1 MSALSIIN
9 LLLYIP
15 FFLMVVYLL
24 IFALASRIKSSDAV
38 YHSLVS
44 KQNRMVVLIPAYK
57 EDKVIMD
64 TVNAAL
70 NQDYDKHRFDVI
82 VISDHMTAETDE
94 KIIDLGGKVINI
106 PFPDSSKAKALNYAF
121 NQLKHEEYDIVI
133 ILDGDN
139 LIVSGFLSAIND
151 SFNYGWKAIQAHR
164 TAKNTD
170 TEVALLDAISEEINN
185 SIFRKGH
192 VALGLS
198 SALIGSGMAFDYGWF
213 RENVPALI
221 TVGED
226 KDLELI
232 LIRQHIPVLYLDHL
246 YVYDEKTRKEDGLYN
261 QRRRWIAAQLGSL
274 RTALPDLPGELLKGN
289 WNYLDKVYQW
299 TFLPRVLLLGWTGF
313 MTLFTCLL
321 FPVYAWQW
329 TSLFILLLI
338 ALLLAVPSR
347 LMDKRL
353 LKAIVKLP
361 KIFFLITMGFLRTK
375 GASKQFIHTD
385 RS

>member
-1 MSALSIIN
+1 MKALYFID

-15 FFLMVVYLL
+15 SFLMVIYLL
-24 IFALASRIKSSDAV
+24 VFAIFSRIG
-38 YHSLVS
+38 VS
-44 KQNRMVVLIPAYK
+44 VKVKPNPESKRNRILVLIPAYK

-64 TVNAAL
+64 TLKAAL
-70 NQDYDKHRFDVI
+70 SQNYDRAFFDVC
-82 VISDHMTAETDE
+82 VISDHMLPETD
-94 KIIDLGGKVINI
+94 KQIIHHGGRVINI

-121 NQLKHEEYDIVI
+121 NQLGENEYEIVV

-139 LIVSGFLSAIND
+139 LIVPDFLSTINEC
-151 SFNYGWKAIQAHR
+151 FNHGWKAVQAHR

-170 TEVALLDAISEEINN
+170 TDIALLDAVSEEINN

-192 VALGLS
+192 VAAGLS
-198 SALIGSGMAFDYGWF
+198 SALIGSGMAFDYAWF
-213 RENVPALI
+213 RQNVSALI

-232 LIRQHIPVLYLDHL
+232 LIRQNIQVHYLDSL

-274 RTALPDLPGELLKGN
+274 RTALPDLPREFLKGN

-299 TFLPRVLLLGWTGF
+299 TFLPRVLLLACICFMTVFTWFFFSYLAVGWTV
-313 MTLFTCLL
+313 LL
-321 FPVYAWQW
+321 CM
-329 TSLFILLLI
+329 LLS
-338 ALLLAVPSR
+338 ALVLAIPSR
-347 LMDKRL
+347 LMSSRL
-353 LKAIVKLP
+353 FNALLKLP
-361 KIFFLITMGFLRTK
+361 KIIILITMGFFRTK